1 MCVDCVVCLWYVWCA
16 CCMCSVYMGMC
27 VHYVLYFFFNDLSIR
42 ERVHVLEQGE
52 GEKEKKSQVDSLLS

>member
-1 MCVDCVVCLWYVWCA
+1 
-16 CCMCSVYMGMC
+16 MCSVYMGMC